1 MQNALSRLREWW
13 AGLPR
18 TTRIALIGGVV
29 GLLALFVMLGFWAS
43 TPTYTTLYTGLSPAD
58 SAAVVQALRE
68 KNIPVR
74 TSGGGSV
81 VEVPDERAEEAR
93 LELASKGLPKTGA
106 PGYARLEKTAFGMTQ
121 SMEQTTLRI
130 ALEEEL
136 ANTIRHLEPVESA
149 RVHITPGNDSPFADS
164 RTEPTASVVVALK
177 PNATLNREQ
186 VRGIVHLVSH
196 SVEGLKPEQVT
207 VVDSE
212 ARPLWQGGDQYAV
225 DNELLRTRRESE
237 RTYAEELRR
246 QLQQHLD
253 RVLGPNKSSVMV
265 QAELDL
271 DKEEVQSQR
280 VEPLD
285 PNRAAVISETTAT
298 ERLNGNPP
306 VAGGAAGIAG
316 NRAENP
322 MYPAA
327 PLGGGGVGEYNREDR
342 VRNYEINKQ
351 VEHIIRAPGRIE
363 RLSVATLIDES
374 VPDEALNAVRN
385 WLEVTVGVAP
395 NQPNRIVTVQRV
407 KFDTSLTDQAA
418 KEQQAREAA
427 QRQALLWQLL
437 PVILLLIVAFFLARV
452 IGKQI
457 RKPAPQPKALA
468 ALPGGGTV
476 AVGGEGITPAGA
488 LTDGSEHALNA
499 VVDDEGVML
508 VEEMR
513 PDGTIILRKRRSPS
527 RIEEELAERIHER
540 TQPELVEIQKFAN
553 NKPEH
558 LAALLRNWIKS

>member
-106 PGYARLEKTAFGMTQ
+106 PGYARLEKNAFGMTQ

-225 DNELLRTRRESE
+225 DNELLRTRREAE

-476 AVGGEGITPAGA
+476 AVSGEGVTPAGA

-499 VVDDEGVML
+499 VIDDAGVTV
-508 VEEMR
+508 VEEMA
-513 PDGTIILRKRRSPS
+513 PDGTIIVRKRRGSS

-540 TQPELVEIQKFAN
+540 TQPELVEIQNFAN

>member
-1 MQNALSRLREWW
+1 VQNALTRFRERW
-13 AGLPR
+13 ASLPR
-18 TTRIALIGGVV
+18 TTRIALISGVV
-29 GLLALFVMLGFWAS
+29 GLLALFVALGFWAS

-81 VEVPDERAEEAR
+81 IEVPEARAEEAR

-106 PGYARLEKTAFGMTQ
+106 PGYARLEKTPFGMTQ

-177 PNATLNREQ
+177 PNATLTREQ
-186 VRGIVHLVSH
+186 VRGIVHLVCH

-207 VVDSE
+207 VVDAE

-225 DNELLRTRRESE
+225 DNELLRTRREAE
-237 RTYAEELRR
+237 RAYAEELRR

-271 DKEEVQSQR
+271 DKEEVQAQR

-285 PNRAAVISETTAT
+285 PNRAAVVSETTAT

-327 PLGGGGVGEYNREDR
+327 PLGGGGGEYNREDR

-363 RLSVATLIDES
+363 RLSVATLVDES
-374 VPDEALNAVRN
+374 VPDEALAAVRN
-385 WLEVTVGVAP
+385 WLEATVGVAP

-407 KFDTSLTDQAA
+407 KFDASQAEQAA

-437 PVILLLIVAFFLARV
+437 PVILLLMVAFFLARV

-468 ALPGGGTV
+468 ALPGGGAVSVEGV
-476 AVGGEGITPAGA
+476 APAGA
-488 LTDGSEHALNA
+488 ITDGSEHALNA
-499 VVDDEGVML
+499 VVDDEGVTL
-508 VEEMR
+508 VEEIGS
-513 PDGTIILRKRRSPS
+513 DGTVIVRKRRGSS
-527 RIEEELAERIHER
+527 IIEEELAERIHER
-540 TQPELVEIQKFAN
+540 TQPELVEIRKFAE
-553 NKPEH
+553 KRPEH
-558 LAALLRNWIKS
+558 LAALLRNWVKS

>member
-1 MQNALSRLREWW
+1 M
-13 AGLPR
+13 
-18 TTRIALIGGVV
+18 V
-29 GLLALFVMLGFWAS
+29 FVALGFWAS

-81 VEVPDERAEEAR
+81 VEVPEARAEEAR

-106 PGYARLEKTAFGMTQ
+106 PGYARLEKTPFGMTQ

-177 PNATLNREQ
+177 PNATLTREQ
-186 VRGIVHLVSH
+186 VRGIVHLVCH

-207 VVDSE
+207 IVDSE
-212 ARPLWQGGDQYAV
+212 ARPLWQGGDPYAV
-225 DNELLRTRRESE
+225 DNELLRTRREAE
-237 RTYAEELRR
+237 RAYAEELRR

-265 QAELDL
+265 QVELDL
-271 DKEEVQSQR
+271 DKEEVQAQR

-285 PNRAAVISETTAT
+285 PNRAAVVSETTAT
-298 ERLNGNPP
+298 ERLSGNPP
-306 VAGGAAGIAG
+306 MAGGAAGIAG

-327 PLGGGGVGEYNREDR
+327 PLGGGGGEYNREDR

-363 RLSVATLIDES
+363 RLSVATLVDES
-374 VPDEALNAVRN
+374 VPDEALTAVRN
-385 WLEVTVGVAP
+385 WLEATVGVAP
-395 NQPNRIVTVQRV
+395 SQPNRIVTVQRV
-407 KFDTSLTDQAA
+407 KFDTSLAEQAA

-427 QRQALLWQLL
+427 RRQALLWQLL
-437 PVILLLIVAFFLARV
+437 PVILLLMVAFFLARV

-468 ALPGGGTV
+468 ALPGGGAVSVEGV
-476 AVGGEGITPAGA
+476 APAGA
-488 LTDGSEHALNA
+488 ITDGSEHALNA
-499 VVDDEGVML
+499 VVADDGITVI
-508 VEEMR
+508 EEV
-513 PDGTIILRKRRSPS
+513 DENGTVIVRKRRDPS
-527 RIEEELAERIHER
+527 VIEEELAERIRER
-540 TQPELVEIQKFAN
+540 TQPELLEIQRFAE

-558 LAALLRNWIKS
+558 VAALLRNWMKS